1 MKRLLFLVLM
11 AFISSAG
18 FAQQSSRLPD
28 NRELVTK
35 ARSYYVETDTF
46 YMKREALESSL
57 LGQAEFKAWDL
68 QVTGKKDLADMIVRV
83 KRVPFSNHFSY
94 TVTDSNTETIV
105 MAGKVDSL
113 AGTVYGRIAK
123 EIVDKMKVLRG
134 DPLPAQKE
142 AQQSAAVK

>member
-1 MKRLLFLVLM
+1 MKRLFFLTLISL
-11 AFISSAG
+11 ISSVG

-57 LGQAEFKAWDL
+57 LGQAEFKAWNL
-68 QVTGKKDLADMIVRV
+68 QITGKKEFADMVVRV

-94 TVTDSNTETIV
+94 TVTDGATDTIV

-123 EIVDKMKVLRG
+123 EMVEKMVVLRG
-134 DPLPAQKE
+134 NPPPAQKE
-142 AQQSAAVK
+142 AQKATE